1 MYSSSELRHAQGGG
15 RKEERGVGSG
25 EWGVG
30 GGEWGVANGK
40 WKMELEV
47 PSVATTYIKSIAQ
60 LNPLFHLDRDIFVMT
75 LKPFLY
81 GKKTTVNHSTLQY
94 TTVHD
99 SKLVHTY
106 PSCCKEVTV
115 ATIHQVV
122 TGRPRLEK
130 VRDSI
135 QQRS

>member
-1 MYSSSELRHAQGGG
+1 M
-15 RKEERGVGSG
+15 GSG